1 MGGQWRKCDPDWS
14 VWGRKYTPEHSVE
27 ATGDAESILVRL
39 YSVTRLVE
47 QMEKAYNAG
56 VFDEKIRDVNKPKLL
71 ILDELRH
78 IPFTPQQGQLL
89 FELIS
94 ARYEKKSIIVNSN
107 KMPGEWGTAFGDA
120 ASATASLDR
129 LLPHLYTHVHPGGK
143 LQDT

>member
-1 MGGQWRKCDPDWS
+1 
-14 VWGRKYTPEHSVE
+14 
-27 ATGDAESILVRL
+27 
-39 YSVTRLVE
+39 
-47 QMEKAYNAG
+47 MEKAYNAG

-94 ARYEKKSIIVNSN
+94 ARYEKKSIIVTSN